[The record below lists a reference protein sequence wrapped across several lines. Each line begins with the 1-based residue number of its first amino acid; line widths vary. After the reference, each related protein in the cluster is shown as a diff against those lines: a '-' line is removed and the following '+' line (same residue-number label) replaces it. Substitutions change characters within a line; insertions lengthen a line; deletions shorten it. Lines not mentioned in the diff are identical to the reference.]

1 MTRDGVAQLE
11 TGRRGPTWET
21 ALALSDALGVSCEE
35 FRKKP
40 QEGPKRPAGWPPK
53 RATESEGEPAPKRPR
68 GRPRKGG

>member
-40 QEGPKRPAGWPPK
+40 QVGPKRLAGRPPK
-53 RATESEGEPAPKRPR
+53 RTREQEGEPAPKGPT

>member
-40 QEGPKRPAGWPPK
+40 QEGPKRLAGRPPK
-53 RATESEGEPAPKRPR
+53 RAAEPAEQPAPKRPR
-68 GRPRKGG
+68 TLPRMGE